1 MQQASSFTKQ
11 QSSPYATETFNPPAR
26 QSPALSHLQERRLA
40 ALFTRFT
47 PIFSRFFATARSK
60 NAHFIEVFS
69 GTLGGCLPP
78 QPLSSPE
85 YFSWYGYIQQST
97 FSVRSKQKQMKSKQ
111 FPSEVYV
118 LRKRVNL
125 SSESSQPTQKWGQ
138 NQARLN
144 YAERQGG
151 KRSITILRRDSQ
163 PNPYG

>member
-47 PIFSRFFATARSK
+47 TIFSRFFATASFKKRPFHRGFFGHTRRLS
-60 NAHFIEVFS
+60 
-69 GTLGGCLPP
+69 TPP

-97 FSVRSKQKQMKSKQ
+97 FSVRSKQKKMKSKQ
-111 FPSEVYV
+111 FPSGKSTFSGKTHCKKVYSV
-118 LRKRVNL
+118 
-125 SSESSQPTQKWGQ
+125 
-138 NQARLN
+138 
-144 YAERQGG
+144 
-151 KRSITILRRDSQ
+151 
-163 PNPYG
+163 